1 MAGCEAAR
9 GYSVLEVIF
18 VTALIVTLSG
28 IALPQTVASLDDFRA
43 AGAARYVS
51 SRLYRARMLAV
62 MRSTSVAIQFS
73 RTPAGYS
80 FTEYQDGNGNGVLT
94 SDIKSGID
102 RRVGLPESLRD
113 NFRGIDFGALPGL
126 PPIDPAGTPPGDDPI
141 RLGAGSI
148 LTFTAHGSSSTGTV
162 YIRGRDAQYAV
173 RIFGDTGKSRMLKF
187 DHRAARWRQI

>member
-18 VTALIVTLSG
+18 VTALMVTLSG

>member
-1 MAGCEAAR
+1 MAGCEAAD

-18 VTALIVTLSG
+18 VAALIVTLSG
-28 IALPQTVASLDDFRA
+28 IALPQTVASLDESRA
-43 AGAARYVS
+43 AGATRYLS
-51 SRLYRARMLAV
+51 SRLYRTRMLAV

-80 FTEYQDGNGNGVLT
+80 FAEFQDGNGNGVLT
-94 SDIKSGID
+94 SDIKAGID
-102 RRVGLPESLRD
+102 RRLGPPESLGD
-113 NFRGIDFGALPGL
+113 NFKGIELGAVPGL
-126 PPIDPAGTPPGDDPI
+126 PAIDAGGTPPGDDPI

-162 YIRGRDAQYAV
+162 YIRGREAQYAV

-187 DHRAARWRQI
+187 NRRAGRWSQI

>member
-102 RRVGLPESLRD
+102 RRVGRPESLRD